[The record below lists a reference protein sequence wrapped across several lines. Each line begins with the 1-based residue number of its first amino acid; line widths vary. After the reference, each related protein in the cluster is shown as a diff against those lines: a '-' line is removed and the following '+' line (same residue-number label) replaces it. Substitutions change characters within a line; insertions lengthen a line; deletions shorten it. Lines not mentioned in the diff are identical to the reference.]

1 MIEWMTMETAM
12 LLFDKVTKRY
22 TENILALDNVT
33 FSINR
38 GEFSFLV
45 GPSGAGKTTLMRLL
59 IREELPTSGNI
70 VFDKIEVPKLP
81 AKLLPKYRQRLGI
94 VFQDLRLLES
104 KTLEENIRFSLEI
117 LGKDD
122 KEVKETTEYL
132 LELVKL
138 QDRRNL
144 FPIQLSGGEQQRGAI
159 ARALANNPELL
170 VADEPTGN
178 LDPDSSFQVLDILN
192 VINKGGTTVLVIT
205 HDREIVNK
213 LKTRVIRMDEGR
225 IISDTKGDYD
235 TIAKPVKETSTI
247 DSNIKIGDEADTE
260 FEEKKEQKDE
270 VEYDKEMDDLDKKTL
285 KKLLDAKITTVSL
298 ILNLTEDDLR
308 NLKIGK
314 KEKKKLEKFL
324 KEYLNSNKSKKDD
337 KE

>member
-298 ILNLTEDDLR
+298 ILNLTEEDLS

>member
-285 KKLLDAKITTVSL
+285 KKLLDAKITTLSL

>member
-81 AKLLPKYRQRLGI
+81 AKLLPKYRQRLGV

-285 KKLLDAKITTVSL
+285 KKLLDAKITTLSL